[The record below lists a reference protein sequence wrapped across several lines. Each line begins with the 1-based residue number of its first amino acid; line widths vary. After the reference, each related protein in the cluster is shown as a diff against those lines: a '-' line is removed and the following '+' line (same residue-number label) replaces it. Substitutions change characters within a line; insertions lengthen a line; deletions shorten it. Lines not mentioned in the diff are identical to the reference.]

1 VSSFSGLNIGLSSLY
16 AQRAGLQ
23 LSGHNVA
30 NANTEGY
37 SRQRVGLAADGGP
50 LTPAMH
56 SVWKGAGNGV
66 TVTGFDRMRDVFLES
81 RALQERG
88 AQSQLATGSLVL
100 SRVESIFAE
109 PGESALRAQL
119 DDFWAGWSDIANKPT
134 EEAPRNQLLQ
144 RAQTVAAGLNT
155 ALDSLGLPG
164 GQLPGAAV
172 RDRRGRQHHRRV
184 RRGVQPRHRSAVQA
198 AAVPTTSRT
207 SATCSCSAW
216 ARWSAPASGRASTA
230 PSTSTSAPPSWST
243 AAPRPR

>member
-1 VSSFSGLNIGLSSLY
+1 MSTFSGLNIGLSSLY

-109 PGESALRAQL
+109 PGSLRCARSSTTSGP
-119 DDFWAGWSDIANKPT
+119 AGA
-134 EEAPRNQLLQ
+134 
-144 RAQTVAAGLNT
+144 
-155 ALDSLGLPG
+155 
-164 GQLPGAAV
+164 
-172 RDRRGRQHHRRV
+172 
-184 RRGVQPRHRSAVQA
+184 
-198 AAVPTTSRT
+198 TSRT
-207 SATCSCSAW
+207 S
-216 ARWSAPASGRASTA
+216 
-230 PSTSTSAPPSWST
+230 
-243 AAPRPR
+243 RPRRRRATSCCSGLRRSPPGSTPRWTAWTPRRSASASSCP